1 MQAIETL
8 KGHSMKY
15 LKTMAWALVSG
26 VAACSLASDG
36 RVHQVKAAVAA
47 PEQKAWGIAGNGRSA
62 TRTVEITMTDN
73 MRFTPAHIEVRQG
86 EVLRFVLINKG
97 RMMHEMVLGTQ
108 QELDRHA
115 AQMLK
120 FPGMEHDEPHMKHV
134 SAGRRGV
141 LAWNFNRAGE
151 FAFACLIPGHYQAG
165 MRGTI
170 TVRAAP

>member
-1 MQAIETL
+1 
-8 KGHSMKY
+8 MKY
-15 LKTMAWALVSG
+15 VQFIAGALLMG
-26 VAACSLASDG
+26 A
-36 RVHQVKAAVAA
+36 AAVAVASDAPVRPGKAVAHA
-47 PEQKAWGIAGNGRSA
+47 PEQKTWGVAATAKSA
-62 TRTVEITMTDN
+62 TRTVEIVMSDD
-73 MRFTPAHIEVRQG
+73 MRFSPAHIEVKQG
-86 EVLRFVLINKG
+86 EVLRFVLRNKG
-97 RMMHEMVLGTQ
+97 RILHEMVLGTQ

-141 LAWNFNRAGE
+141 LVWKFNRAGE

>member
-1 MQAIETL
+1 
-8 KGHSMKY
+8 MKY
-15 LKTMAWALVSG
+15 LKTIAWALLSG
-26 VAACSLASDG
+26 VATCAVASEG
-36 RVHQVKAAVAA
+36 RPHAAKAAVAA
-47 PEQKAWGIAGNGRSA
+47 PEQKAWGIAAKARSA
-62 TRTVEITMTDN
+62 TRTVEITMTDD
-73 MRFTPAHIEVRQG
+73 MRFTPAHIDVRQG

-97 RMMHEMVLGTQ
+97 RMLHEMVLGTQ

-115 AQMLK
+115 AQMQK

-141 LAWNFNRAGE
+141 LVWNFNRVGE

-170 TVRAAP
+170 TVRAAS